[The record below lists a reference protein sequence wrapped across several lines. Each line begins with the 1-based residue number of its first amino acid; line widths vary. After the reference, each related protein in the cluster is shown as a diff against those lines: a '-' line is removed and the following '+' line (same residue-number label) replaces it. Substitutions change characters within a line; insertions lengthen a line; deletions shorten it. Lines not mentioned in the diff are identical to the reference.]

1 MTGNCKYYKQERYVS
16 FDSGQT
22 WSGTGVYS
30 QGALIESASTDCG
43 YVPPVEPQYRD
54 VSGTPYC
61 SGASGYDKYVD
72 VYSQVSYD
80 SGQTWT
86 TTATTPTLVE
96 ANSEYCHYVPPTPSY
111 ENQYLTFRT
120 TSGSMHYKLT
130 LPYSSHQEPCQVY
143 YSLDSGN
150 TWVGHDFEESTPA
163 VPNGSIIMWKGT
175 NSLTSTTRGTF
186 SSSGGTF
193 EIEGNL
199 ASLGN
204 MQPSDVYVPTA
215 SYYWSE
221 LFKNNT
227 GLTSAENLYIPR
239 VDPYEASARSGMFA
253 YMFSGCTNLVLPP
266 DFSHVFEEDNFISD
280 SFFRYT
286 FADCTSL
293 TTVPNLS
300 PSFSSISTSGCCGMF
315 QNCTSLTT
323 VPKNY
328 LTVELSDYLDDRKNS
343 CYCYAYMFQGCTSLV
358 SAPDLLA
365 ANVNCQSYLNM
376 FQGCTSLTTS
386 PLMANTR
393 AFLRTGG
400 CRQMFE
406 GCTSL
411 SAITCLASGITPYNE
426 NTLYHWVDGVAES
439 GEFNRLASG
448 SISWSI
454 GIDGIPSGWIIRD
467 VTTGATYWSGTTSG
481 SPYCNG
487 YDKYI
492 DIYHQISSDSGST
505 WTTTATTQTLV
516 EANSEDCG
524 YVPPYDYATQYLTF
538 RPHGD
543 TTFQIVY
550 CDHSNPIYYS
560 LDSGSTWTSLA
571 IGTNSPVVH
580 SGETIMWKCNAHN
593 NTTGEVS
600 EFASSGSTWE
610 VEGNVMSLLFSDNFS
625 GQTSIEGNADYIF
638 AYMFNGCSG
647 MTSAENM
654 VLPTI
659 LGGRYGDIYGC
670 FVYMFSGCT
679 SLTTAPTI
687 SATTLTTASCGA
699 MFYGCS
705 SLNSVTCLATTITN
719 KATSHWLDGVAA
731 SGTFTTPSSTQW
743 ESGVSGIPEGWTRVN
758 I

>member
-1 MTGNCKYYKQERYVS
+1 MTGNCKYYKLERYVS

-22 WSGTGVYS
+22 WSGTGEYS

-43 YVPPVEPQYRD
+43 YVPP
-54 VSGTPYC
+54 T
-61 SGASGYDKYVD
+61 
-72 VYSQVSYD
+72 
-80 SGQTWT
+80 
-86 TTATTPTLVE
+86 
-96 ANSEYCHYVPPTPSY
+96 PPTPSY

-130 LPYSSHQEPCQVY
+130 IPSPSHQEPQVY

-150 TWVGHDFEESTPA
+150 TWVCHDFEESTPA
-163 VPNGSIIMWKGT
+163 VPNGSIIMWKGN
-175 NSLTSTTRGTF
+175 NSLTSETRGSF

-239 VDPYEASARSGMFA
+239 VDPYHASARSGMFA

-266 DFSHVFEEDNFISD
+266 DFSHVFEEDKYISD
-280 SFFRYT
+280 SMFIYT

-328 LTVELSDYLDDRKNS
+328 LTVELTDYLDDRKNS

-365 ANVNCQSYLNM
+365 TNVNCQSYLNM

-411 SAITCLASGITPYNE
+411 SAITCLARGITPLKE

-448 SISWSI
+448 ASWPI

-492 DIYHQISSDSGST
+492 DIYHQISSDSGIT
-505 WTTTATTQTLV
+505 WTTTATTPTLV
-516 EANSEDCG
+516 EKNSEYCE
-524 YVPPYDYATQYLTF
+524 YVPPHDYSKDYLTV
-538 RPHGD
+538 RALGSGD
-543 TTFQIVY
+543 VY
-550 CDHSNPIYYS
+550 WSGITDGTSANTLQYS
-560 LDSGSTWTSLA
+560 TDSGSTWSSPSSSITISVDSGDTVLFKGECIPSFG
-571 IGTNSPVVH
+571 IGQF
-580 SGETIMWKCNAHN
+580 SG
-593 NTTGEVS
+593 TTAN
-600 EFASSGSTWE
+600 FD
-610 VEGNVMSLLFSDNFS
+610 VEGNVMSLLYGDNFS
-625 GQTSIEGNADYIF
+625 GQTSL
-638 AYMFNGCSG
+638 SG
-647 MTSAENM
+647 KDSAFYNLFRDCTTLQSAENLS
-654 VLPTI
+654 LPATT
-659 LGGRYGDIYGC
+659 LEYSCYNR
-670 FVYMFSGCT
+670 MFYGCT
-679 SLTTAPTI
+679 SLATAPTTL
-687 SATTLTTASCGA
+687 SATTLALGCCRSMFQGCTSLITAPILPAAKLYDGCYRQMFASCSNL
-699 MFYGCS
+699 S
-705 SLNSVTCLATTITN
+705 SITCLATIIPLS
-719 KATSHWLDGVAA
+719 ATDCTRDWVSGVAS
-731 SGTFTTPSSTQW
+731 SGTFTTPSDTSW
-743 ESGVSGIPEGWTRVN
+743 ETGTSGIPSGWTRVDA
-758 I
+758 